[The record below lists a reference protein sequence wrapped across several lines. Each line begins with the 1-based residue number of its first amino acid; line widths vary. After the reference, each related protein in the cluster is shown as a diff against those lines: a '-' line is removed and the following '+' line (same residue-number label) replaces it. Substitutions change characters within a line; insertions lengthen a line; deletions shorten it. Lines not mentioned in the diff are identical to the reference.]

1 MRLLHGVAYKSRPLF
16 HIHLQTFGKRL
27 LCLTANTHTH
37 LNTHS
42 RHQKRTYSTNTNIQL
57 KHFWAPATHTWK
69 GDDNGDRA
77 TSATHIKREM
87 KTRRAMWRRRRPFRG
102 GCGLYSLF
110 EYVLEP
116 SARAFSI
123 YILRSARQIIVSR
136 IIYAQ
141 KTHRGPT
148 NMLPATEQK
157 K

>member
-77 TSATHIKREM
+77 TSAHQ
-87 KTRRAMWRRRRPFRG
+87 TRDENSPSHVAAAAAISWRLRPIFTVWICAWAIR
-102 GCGLYSLF
+102 
-110 EYVLEP
+110 
-116 SARAFSI
+116 
-123 YILRSARQIIVSR
+123 SR
-136 IIYAQ
+136 IFHLHPPFG
-141 KTHRGPT
+141 TPNHRIAHHIRAENTQRPNKHVARNRT
-148 NMLPATEQK
+148 K
-157 K
+157 KNK